1 MMLNRGEGEAAGRV
15 TAGSLGRKACREIT
29 LVKDIQQ

>member
-1 MMLNRGEGEAAGRV
+1 MMLNRGEGEAAVRV
-15 TAGSLGRKACREIT
+15 TDGSLGRKARMELS